1 MPKSKSHKMKKGQW
15 GGNANNAAP
24 VAVDSSSSAG
34 NYMLSVVG
42 DGWTQFTNALTLNPA
57 QGPVASAQTAV
68 VPIANPNA
76 NVSNYDKSLG
86 TQKGGRR
93 RGKGRGRKGGFLGA
107 ETVLGQ
113 AIVPLALIGMQQT
126 YAKRHNRGGKQ
137 TKRRSRKH

>member
-15 GGNANNAAP
+15 GGNANNASP
-24 VAVDSSSSAG
+24 VAADSSPSAG
-34 NYMLSVVG
+34 NYLLSVVG

-126 YAKRHNRGGKQ
+126 YAKRHKRGGKQ

>member
-1 MPKSKSHKMKKGQW
+1 MPKSRKMKKGQW

-24 VAVDSSSSAG
+24 VATDSSPSAG
-34 NYMLSVVG
+34 NYLLSVVG

-57 QGPVASAQTAV
+57 QGPVASSQTAV

-86 TQKGGRR
+86 QSGGKR

-113 AIVPLALIGMQQT
+113 AVVPLALIGMQQT
-126 YAKRHNRGGKQ
+126 YAKRHKRGGKR
-137 TKRRSRKH
+137 TRRHSRKH

>member
-1 MPKSKSHKMKKGQW
+1 MPKSRKMKRGQW

-24 VAVDSSSSAG
+24 VAVDSSPSAG

-57 QGPVASAQTAV
+57 QGPVAAAQTQV

-126 YAKRHNRGGKQ
+126 YAKRHKRGGKQ

>member
-1 MPKSKSHKMKKGQW
+1 MPKSRKMRKGQW

-24 VAVDSSSSAG
+24 VATDSSPSAG
-34 NYMLSVVG
+34 NYLLSVVG

-57 QGPVASAQTAV
+57 QGPVASSQTAV

-86 TQKGGRR
+86 QTGGKR

-113 AIVPLALIGMQQT
+113 AVVPLALIGMQQT
-126 YAKRHNRGGKQ
+126 YAKRHKRGGKR
-137 TKRRSRKH
+137 TRRHSRKH

>member
-1 MPKSKSHKMKKGQW
+1 MPKSRKMKRGQW

-57 QGPVASAQTAV
+57 QSPVAAAQTAV

-126 YAKRHNRGGKQ
+126 YAKRHKRGGKQ
-137 TKRRSRKH
+137 SRRRSRKH

>member
-57 QGPVASAQTAV
+57 QGPVAAAGTQV
-68 VPIANPNA
+68 VSIANPNA

-86 TQKGGRR
+86 TQKGGSR
-93 RGKGRGRKGGFLGA
+93 RGKGRGRVRKGGILGA
-107 ETVLGQ
+107 GVVLEQ
-113 AIVPLALIGMQQT
+113 AIVPLALIGMQHT
-126 YAKRHNRGGKQ
+126 YAKRHKRGGKQ
-137 TKRRSRKH
+137 SRRQRR

>member
-126 YAKRHNRGGKQ
+126 YAKRHKRGGKQ

>member
-1 MPKSKSHKMKKGQW
+1 MPKSRKMRKGQW

-24 VAVDSSSSAG
+24 VATDSSPSAG
-34 NYMLSVVG
+34 NYLLSVVG

-57 QGPVASAQTAV
+57 QGPVASSQTAV

-86 TQKGGRR
+86 QSGGKR

-113 AIVPLALIGMQQT
+113 AVVPLALIGMQQT
-126 YAKRHNRGGKQ
+126 YAKRHKRGGKR
-137 TKRRSRKH
+137 TRRHSRKH